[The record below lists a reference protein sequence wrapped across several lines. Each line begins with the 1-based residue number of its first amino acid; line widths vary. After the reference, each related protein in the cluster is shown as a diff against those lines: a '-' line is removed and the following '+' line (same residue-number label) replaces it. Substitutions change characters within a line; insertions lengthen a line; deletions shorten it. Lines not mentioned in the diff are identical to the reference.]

1 MKKISALALIFL
13 SILTIVS
20 CNSQKQSHSD
30 GISLNNGEKWEVNSE
45 MKPHIQQGKEILKT
59 YQVDGGSDYKSL
71 AEQLE
76 AANGELIKS
85 CTMDGESHNQL
96 HNWLLPHMKLITKLK
111 ESTSQSEAEQA
122 IAGLE
127 ESFETYEKYFK

>member
-1 MKKISALALIFL
+1 MKKLSTLALILL

-20 CNSQKQSHSD
+20 CNSHQESHSD
-30 GISLNNGEKWEVNSE
+30 GISLNNGEKWMVNAE
-45 MKPHIQQGKEILKT
+45 MKPHIQEGKVILEA
-59 YQVDGGSDYKSL
+59 YQADGGSDYKAL

-76 AANGELIKS
+76 AANADLIKS

-111 ESTSQSEAEQA
+111 ESTSQSEAKQA
-122 IAGLE
+122 IAELE